1 MLIHPFSKCYDAGK
15 WDCLDDEELSEDEYL
30 VSKIINRR
38 LAFKVHRPT
47 DADYEYLVQWE
58 GYGPKENT
66 WEPYDNLKDCTILMK
81 QFPDRLRTKA
91 LRTRKGKR

>member
-30 VSKIINRR
+30 VPKIINRR

-81 QFPDRLRTKA
+81 QFLDRLRTKA